1 MDRCAIMGSSALVS
15 LGSVA
20 RLRFAHTSGDR
31 CDQREDREEPEARS
45 GRERDRLQG
54 IDHDDAHCNDLPK
67 TVTVSGNYVRRAIEE
82 PVNRIVEMVK
92 ENLPRPQLTSDISNR
107 EIVLVG
113 GGSLLRGLEDKL
125 RDEPG
130 FPVRVAEVPTRCVAV
145 GLGKILEGGLS
156 TIRSAR

>member
-1 MDRCAIMGSSALVS
+1 M
-15 LGSVA
+15 
-20 RLRFAHTSGDR
+20 
-31 CDQREDREEPEARS
+31 
-45 GRERDRLQG
+45 
-54 IDHDDAHCNDLPK
+54 DHDDAHCNDLPK